1 MSSLNRFTRKAQS
14 ALEISLEYAKRLGH
28 TYIGSEHLLLGL
40 TGEGDSVSAK
50 LLLSHGVSFEE
61 IKKAVLEVTGLGIQG
76 NVNASDL
83 TPSARRIIEHSAH
96 IAKKYEQK
104 SIGTE
109 HILLALSEQSECVG
123 VRILESLNVS
133 VYELKSELA
142 NFIESTS
149 PKGKNDENVDGK
161 REKLKIAGCPSLS
174 EFGRDLTALARE
186 GRIDPIIARERET
199 DRVVQIL
206 SRRTKNNPC
215 IIGEPGVGK
224 TAVVEGLAIKI
235 ASDEVPEMLRGKMV
249 ITLDVPAMIAG
260 AKYRGEFEDRMKKVM
275 RECSQNPD
283 VILFIDE
290 LHTIIGAGG
299 AEGAVDAANII
310 KPALARGE
318 MQIIGATTVAEYR
331 KHVEKDSALER
342 RFQSVL
348 VEEPSAEDA
357 EKILFGLRD
366 KYERH
371 HGLKISDDAIHSA
384 VKLSA
389 RYIPER
395 FLPDKAIDLVDEAA
409 SAVRISA
416 FTPPMSL
423 KRIEA
428 RLRELSRDKEKAIVG
443 QDFEG
448 AVRLRDEEKDLLI
461 KLGKERTIWEESVAE
476 RKREV
481 GEEDVAEVVTRWTSI
496 PIQKLVES
504 ENEKLLHLADRL
516 RERVIG
522 QDKAV
527 DAISSAIRRGRLG
540 LSDPERPI
548 GSFIFSGPT
557 GVGKTELAKALS
569 ELMFGSRDAMI
580 RFDMSEYMEKHSVSK
595 LIGSPPGY
603 VGYDEGGLLTESV
616 RRRPYSVVLFD
627 EIEKADPDIF
637 NIMLQILDDGTL
649 TDSQGRRV
657 SFRNT
662 IIIMTSNV
670 GSPKPTESQ
679 RIGFSEFSDSD
690 DEKKRSV
697 ERIKKA
703 LFETFR
709 PEFLNRIDEIIT
721 FSPLSRDSVRQIA
734 EIMLEGFKKRVFDM
748 GMEVSFDDA
757 VINKIVS
764 EGYDNFFGA
773 RPLRRAITRLV
784 EDSFSRELL
793 KGRFSAG
800 DKIQVSLSDSG
811 EVAFS
816 DKSVAVGI

>member
-1 MSSLNRFTRKAQS
+1 M
-14 ALEISLEYAKRLGH
+14 
-28 TYIGSEHLLLGL
+28 
-40 TGEGDSVSAK
+40 
-50 LLLSHGVSFEE
+50 
-61 IKKAVLEVTGLGIQG
+61 
-76 NVNASDL
+76 
-83 TPSARRIIEHSAH
+83 
-96 IAKKYEQK
+96 
-104 SIGTE
+104 
-109 HILLALSEQSECVG
+109 
-123 VRILESLNVS
+123 
-133 VYELKSELA
+133 
-142 NFIESTS
+142 
-149 PKGKNDENVDGK
+149 
-161 REKLKIAGCPSLS
+161 
-174 EFGRDLTALARE
+174 
-186 GRIDPIIARERET
+186 
-199 DRVVQIL
+199 
-206 SRRTKNNPC
+206 
-215 IIGEPGVGK
+215 
-224 TAVVEGLAIKI
+224 
-235 ASDEVPEMLRGKMV
+235 
-249 ITLDVPAMIAG
+249 
-260 AKYRGEFEDRMKKVM
+260 
-275 RECSQNPD
+275 
-283 VILFIDE
+283 
-290 LHTIIGAGG
+290 
-299 AEGAVDAANII
+299 
-310 KPALARGE
+310 
-318 MQIIGATTVAEYR
+318 
-331 KHVEKDSALER
+331 
-342 RFQSVL
+342 
-348 VEEPSAEDA
+348 
-357 EKILFGLRD
+357 
-366 KYERH
+366 
-371 HGLKISDDAIHSA
+371 
-384 VKLSA
+384 
-389 RYIPER
+389 
-395 FLPDKAIDLVDEAA
+395 
-409 SAVRISA
+409 
-416 FTPPMSL
+416 
-423 KRIEA
+423 
-428 RLRELSRDKEKAIVG
+428 
-443 QDFEG
+443 
-448 AVRLRDEEKDLLI
+448 
-461 KLGKERTIWEESVAE
+461 AE

-481 GEEDVAEVVTRWTSI
+481 SEEDVAEVVTRWTSI

-504 ENEKLLHLADRL
+504 ENEKLLHLSERL

-527 DAISSAIRRGRLG
+527 DAISNAIRRGRLG
-540 LSDPERPI
+540 LSDPDRPI

-679 RIGFSEFSDSD
+679 RIGFSAFSDSE

-721 FSPLSRDSVRQIA
+721 FSPLSRDSVRRIA
-734 EIMLEGFKKRVFDM
+734 AIMLDSFKKRVFDM

-757 VINKIVS
+757 VIDKIVS

-784 EDSFSRELL
+784 EDTFSRELL

-816 DKSVAVGI
+816 DKSVTVGI

>member
-1 MSSLNRFTRKAQS
+1 MSAQNRFTRKAQS
-14 ALEISLEYAKRLGH
+14 ALEISLEYARRLGH

-50 LLLSHGVSFEE
+50 LLASHGIHFEE
-61 IKKAVLEVTGLGIQG
+61 IKKSVLEVTGLGIPG
-76 NVNASDL
+76 EVSASDL
-83 TPSARRIIEHSAH
+83 TPSARRIIERSAH
-96 IAKKYEQK
+96 VAKKYEQK

-109 HILLALSEQSECVG
+109 HILLALAEQSECVG
-123 VRILESLNVS
+123 VRILESLNIS
-133 VYELKSELA
+133 VYELKSELT

-149 PKGKNDENVDGK
+149 PKEKPDETADGK

-199 DRVVQIL
+199 ERVVQIL

-215 IIGEPGVGK
+215 IIGESGVGK

-357 EKILFGLRD
+357 EKILFGLRE

-371 HGLKISDDAIHSA
+371 HGVKISDDAIRSA

-395 FLPDKAIDLVDEAA
+395 FLPDKAIDLIDEAA

-423 KRIEA
+423 KRIEI
-428 RLRELSRDKEKAIVG
+428 RLRELARDKEKAIVG

-448 AVRLRDEEKDLLI
+448 AARLRDEEKELLI
-461 KLGKERTIWEESVAE
+461 KLGKEKALWEESVAE
-476 RKREV
+476 RDREV

-504 ENEKLLHLADRL
+504 ENEKLLHLAERL
-516 RERVIG
+516 KERVIG

-527 DAISSAIRRGRLG
+527 EAISSAIRRGRLG
-540 LSDPERPI
+540 LSDPDRPI

-627 EIEKADPDIF
+627 EIEKADSDIF

-670 GSPKPTESQ
+670 GSPKPTETQ
-679 RIGFSEFSDSD
+679 RIGFSALPDNEY
-690 DEKKRSV
+690 EKKRSV
-697 ERIKKA
+697 ERVKKA
-703 LFETFR
+703 LFDTFR
-709 PEFLNRIDEIIT
+709 PEFLNRVDEIIT
-721 FSPLSRDSVRQIA
+721 FSPLSRDSVRRIA
-734 EIMLEGFKKRVFDM
+734 ELMLDGFKKRVAEM
-748 GMEVSFDDA
+748 GMEIFFDDRA
-757 VINKIVS
+757 VDKIVS

-793 KGRFSAG
+793 EGHFSSG
-800 DKIQVSLSDSG
+800 DRITVSVSESG
-811 EVAFS
+811 EITFS
-816 DKSVAVGI
+816 DKSVPVGI